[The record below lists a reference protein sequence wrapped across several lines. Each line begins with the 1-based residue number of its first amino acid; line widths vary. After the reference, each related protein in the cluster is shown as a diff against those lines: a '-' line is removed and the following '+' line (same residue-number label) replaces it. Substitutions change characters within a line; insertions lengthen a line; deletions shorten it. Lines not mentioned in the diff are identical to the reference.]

1 MPVFGKLQNLPAR
14 PKCVEGRGDEM
25 IDRNDDRR
33 IRQLIET
40 AAQAS
45 ASGREEEA
53 DQLVRRAEAE
63 APRHPLVLNETARR
77 LLQNGD
83 AAGAYRLLIQAV
95 GEDSAQT
102 SIWLNLAAALRGLKR
117 AEEEMAAIER
127 ALALEPRNCR
137 AMLQKASL
145 QELKGERRAA
155 AMTYRHVLQSVPAGS
170 LPPQSLRP
178 IFQHAMQFVAA
189 NDIELENFIESRL
202 KDLRARYAN
211 EPLQRF
217 DRCLQILLR
226 KQPVYRPQPSFM
238 YFPRLP
244 AIEFYERSE
253 FLWLDSIEAA
263 TADIRAELITVLQEG
278 SSVLEPYIDIPS
290 GMPLDQW
297 RELNQSRRWGVY
309 YLWQAGISI
318 PEHIARFPRTVE
330 ALEAWP
336 RCEMPGSSPTAVFSI
351 LDAKTRIPP
360 HTGVANTR
368 LTVHLPLIVPPGC
381 GFRVGA
387 ERREWHP
394 GKAFVFDDTFEHEA
408 WNDSDVAR
416 AVLILDIWNP
426 HLTQAEREMVRRVTA
441 DVGEFY
447 GTGSYHESGS

>member
-1 MPVFGKLQNLPAR
+1 VIGPS
-14 PKCVEGRGDEM
+14 
-25 IDRNDDRR
+25 DDRR

-45 ASGREEEA
+45 ANGRVQEA
-53 DQLVRRAEAE
+53 DSLVRQAEAE

-77 LLQNGD
+77 LLMRGD
-83 AAGAYRLLIQAV
+83 AAGAHALLTQAV
-95 GEDSAQT
+95 NQDASHA

-117 AEEEMAAIER
+117 ADEEMEAIDKV
-127 ALALEPRNCR
+127 LALEPRNVR

-145 QELKGERRAA
+145 QEIQGKPRAA
-155 AMTYRHVLQSVPAGS
+155 AMTYRYALQSVPSGS

-178 IFQHAMQFVAA
+178 VFQHAMQFVTA
-189 NDIELENFIESRL
+189 NDRELEQLVDSRL
-202 KDLRARYAN
+202 KDLRERYKD

-217 DRCLQILLR
+217 DRCLETLLR
-226 KQPVYRPQPSFM
+226 KKPVYRPQPSFM

-244 AIEFYERSE
+244 ALEFYDRGD
-253 FLWLDSIEAA
+253 FPWLDSIEAA
-263 TADIRAELITVLQEG
+263 SDDIRAELVNVLQEG
-278 SSVLEPYIDIPS
+278 PGALKPYVNIPA

-309 YLWQAGISI
+309 YLWQEGVAI
-318 PEHIARFPRTVE
+318 PEHIARFPRTVA
-330 ALEAWP
+330 ALQAWP
-336 RCEMPGSSPTAVFSI
+336 RCDVPGCSPTAVFSI
-351 LDAKTRIPP
+351 LDAKTRIPA
-360 HTGVANTR
+360 HTGVSNTR
-368 LTVHLPLIVPPGC
+368 LIVHLPLIVPPGC

-408 WNDSDVAR
+408 WNDSDVPR
-416 AVLILDIWNP
+416 AVLILDIWSP
-426 HLTQAEREMVRRVTA
+426 HLSEAERDMVRQVTA

-447 GTGSYHESGS
+447 GTGSYHEGSS

>member
-1 MPVFGKLQNLPAR
+1 
-14 PKCVEGRGDEM
+14 M
-25 IDRNDDRR
+25 IGHNDDRR
-33 IRQLIET
+33 IRQLIEN

-45 ASGREEEA
+45 ASGRVQEA
-53 DQLVRRAEAE
+53 DQLVRQAEAE

-77 LLQNGD
+77 LLMRGD
-83 AAGAYRLLIQAV
+83 AAGAHGLLKQAV
-95 GEDSAQT
+95 TLDPSQA
-102 SIWLNLAAALRGLKR
+102 SIWLNLAAALRGLKL
-117 AEEEMAAIER
+117 ADEEMAAIDEV
-127 ALALEPRNCR
+127 LAIEPRNLR

-145 QELKGERRAA
+145 QELQGKPRAA
-155 AMTYRHVLQSVPAGS
+155 AMTYRYALQSVPAGS

-178 IFQHAMQFVAA
+178 VFQHALQFVAA
-189 NDIELENFIESRL
+189 NDRELENFLEGRL
-202 KDLRARYAN
+202 KDLRARYTD

-217 DRCLQILLR
+217 DRCLQTLLR

-244 AIEFYERSE
+244 ALEFYERDD
-253 FLWLDSIEAA
+253 FPWLDSIEAA
-263 TADIRAELITVLQEG
+263 TGDIRAELIDVLQEG
-278 SSVLEPYIDIPS
+278 PAALSPYVDIPA

-297 RELNQSRRWGVY
+297 RELNHSRRWGVY
-309 YLWQAGISI
+309 YLWQEGVAI
-318 PEHIARFPRTVE
+318 PDHIARFPRTVA

-336 RCEMPGSSPTAVFSI
+336 RCEVPGCSPTAVFSI

-360 HTGVANTR
+360 HTGVSNTR
-368 LTVHLPLIVPPGC
+368 LIVHLPLIVPPGC

-408 WNDSDVAR
+408 WNDSDVPR
-416 AVLILDIWNP
+416 AVLILDIWSP
-426 HLTQAEREMVRRVTA
+426 HVTAAEREMVSRVTA

-447 GTGSYHESGS
+447 GSGSYHEGGS